1 MKDYLT
7 SIEEIKKKYTYE
19 EPHQV
24 RMSNKDVIIDL
35 ANQISEYHDDDISE
49 YSYPQKMRYIEEHME
64 AANIPFGIGRAKDM
78 MQSNNSHTFAKYQS
92 YVCSAGDSELLQKIR
107 KSLISAKED
116 ASEQL
121 VPGLDVPF
129 NSIFV
134 GEKAENMVV
143 EYLRQA
149 FKDKK
154 DFHIFT
160 NYRHTDSAASLH
172 GNSSENDIII
182 LCPKG
187 IFTIE
192 VKGGYYKDYY
202 IYSNGDIYSKPFQQK
217 DQTAVTQ
224 QVEHMVSLINLLTKH
239 CNRTSNPISAVVR
252 GMVVLTNCENLMCS
266 YRTVR
271 AYKYSDLGKLVYGIL
286 SGITVFTHEEV
297 NNIASVLNDYKAP
310 SIKFEYTKKYS
321 NYYAYYNEI
330 SKLEES
336 WIVDDYKNVLAA
348 ETIRIQK
355 ENRTNRLK
363 NLVLL
368 PFRLIII
375 IFKLLLTIT
384 ALCIPWIAY
393 SAVKI
398 SETTNPIVAFIMAVI
413 FDTCFLCMIFGTS
426 KRTKYI
432 GLLGGVVLI
441 IILLMIT
448 TGKFII

>member
-7 SIEEIKKKYTYE
+7 SIEETKKKYTYE
-19 EPHQV
+19 EPRQV
-24 RMSNKDVIIDL
+24 KMSNKDVIIDL

-78 MQSNNSHTFAKYQS
+78 MQSNNSHTFAKYPS
-92 YVCSAGDSELLQKIR
+92 NIYGVGNSEQLEKIR
-107 KSLISAKED
+107 KSLIPAKEE
-116 ASEQL
+116 ASQQL

-143 EYLRQA
+143 EYLKQA
-149 FKDKK
+149 FKGKK

-160 NYRHTDSAASLH
+160 NYRHTDSATSLY

-192 VKGGYYKDYY
+192 VKGGYYKEYY
-202 IYSNGDIYSKPFQQK
+202 IYSNGDVNSKPFQQK

-266 YRTVR
+266 YRNVR
-271 AYKYSDLGKLVYGIL
+271 AYKYTDLGKLVYGIL

-297 NNIASVLNDYKAP
+297 DNIASVLKDYKAP

-336 WIVDDYKNVLAA
+336 WIVDDYKNVLDA
-348 ETIRIQK
+348 ETIRIKK

-368 PFRLIII
+368 PFRLITI
-375 IFKLLLTIT
+375 IFKLLITIMV
-384 ALCIPWIAY
+384 LFIPWISFLIVENNGA
-393 SAVKI
+393 
-398 SETTNPIVAFIMAVI
+398 TNPKVTFITVVCLDACI
-413 FDTCFLCMIFGTS
+413 LCSMFGTC
-426 KRTKYI
+426 KPIKKT
-432 GLLGGVVLI
+432 GLICGVVLI
-441 IILLMIT
+441 IVLLMIT
-448 TGKFII
+448 AGKIII

>member
-24 RMSNKDVIIDL
+24 RMSNKDAIIDL

-49 YSYPQKMRYIEEHME
+49 YNYSQKMRYIEEHME
-64 AANIPFGIGRAKDM
+64 VANIPFGIGRAKDM
-78 MQSNNSHTFAKYQS
+78 MQINNSQIFSKYPS
-92 YVCSAGDSELLQKIR
+92 DIRGVGNSELLEKIR
-107 KSLISAKED
+107 KSLISAKEE
-116 ASEQL
+116 ASQQL

-143 EYLRQA
+143 EYLKQA
-149 FKDKK
+149 FKGKK

-160 NYRHTDSAASLH
+160 NYRHTDSAASLY

-202 IYSNGDIYSKPFQQK
+202 IYSNGDVNSKPFQQK
-217 DQTAVTQ
+217 EQTAITQ

-271 AYKYSDLGKLVYGIL
+271 AYKYSDLGKLVYAIL

-297 NNIASVLNDYKAP
+297 DNIASVLNDYKAP

-336 WIVDDYKNVLAA
+336 WIVDDYKNVLDA

-368 PFRLIII
+368 PFRCIII
-375 IFKLLLTIT
+375 IFKLLLTIM
-384 ALCIPWIAY
+384 ALFIPWIAY
-393 SAVKI
+393 SIVKI
-398 SETTNPIVAFIMAVI
+398 SDTNNPVVAFIMAVC
-413 FDTCFLCMIFGTS
+413 FNACFLCAIFGTS
-426 KRTKYI
+426 KRTKII
-432 GLLGGVVLI
+432 GLTCGIILIIVLI
-441 IILLMIT
+441 MIT
-448 TGKFII
+448 AGKFII